1 VKHHVGVDFVCEAD
15 DLFIIDESDVLI
27 FSESLA
33 FKAAICNNRCICL
46 TGTPDNQDNDGLE
59 RRLVNKFNFA
69 RFDSIVGRDKSA
81 VVIS

>member
-1 VKHHVGVDFVCEAD
+1 MGINFVCEPD
-15 DLFIIDESDVLI
+15 DLFVVDESDVLI

-33 FKAAICNNRCICL
+33 FKLAISNNRCICL

-59 RRLVNKFNFA
+59 RRLVTKFNFA
-69 RFDSIVGRDKSA
+69 RFDSIIGRDKSA